1 MELLF
6 KPASIDDIEA
16 IYLLCKD
23 LIDKYEDKSVI
34 DYQKVLLWV
43 KNKIEKSISEYQ
55 AIYYQGNRVGYVHC
69 FINEDG
75 IYEMYYDY
83 QERVQYIVP
92 HRILAMNRGE
102 KEKFLRNLESKAFGE
117 QLYQKWGLDAD
128 YNYRTVGRLVTVNQ
142 KVMILFDFNH
152 PEVWKTTKSE
162 GTA

>member
-1 MELLF
+1 MNQFSPIEEMTIDGFQIVSASMFYHPPRKCEATCTIWPTRISFNKLTLEKLHYCDYIKIQVNPTTKCLLLSPVTSSD
-6 KPASIDDIEA
+6 KDSIR
-16 IYLLCKD
+16 
-23 LIDKYEDKSVI
+23 
-34 DYQKVLLWV
+34 WV
-43 KNKIEKSISEYQ
+43 K
-55 AIYYQGNRVGYVHC
+55 
-69 FINEDG
+69 
-75 IYEMYYDY
+75 
-83 QERVQYIVP
+83 
-92 HRILAMNRGE
+92 GE

>member
-1 MELLF
+1 MNQFSPIEEMTIDGF
-6 KPASIDDIEA
+6 QIVSASMFHHPPRKCEA
-16 IYLLCKD
+16 TCTIWPTRISFNKLTLEKLHYCDYIKIQVNPTTKCLILSPVTSSDKD
-23 LIDKYEDKSVI
+23 SIR
-34 DYQKVLLWV
+34 WV
-43 KNKIEKSISEYQ
+43 K
-55 AIYYQGNRVGYVHC
+55 
-69 FINEDG
+69 
-75 IYEMYYDY
+75 
-83 QERVQYIVP
+83 
-92 HRILAMNRGE
+92 GE

>member
-1 MELLF
+1 MTQFNPIEEMTLEGFQIVSASMFHHPPRKCEATCTIWPTRISFNKLTLEKLHYCDYIKIQVNPTTKCLLLSPVTSSD
-6 KPASIDDIEA
+6 KDSIR
-16 IYLLCKD
+16 
-23 LIDKYEDKSVI
+23 
-34 DYQKVLLWV
+34 WV
-43 KNKIEKSISEYQ
+43 K
-55 AIYYQGNRVGYVHC
+55 
-69 FINEDG
+69 
-75 IYEMYYDY
+75 
-83 QERVQYIVP
+83 
-92 HRILAMNRGE
+92 GE

>member
-1 MELLF
+1 MNQFSPIEEMTIDGFQIVSASMFHHPPRKCEATCTIWPTRISFNKLTLEKLHYCDYIKIQVNPTTKCLLLSPVTSSD
-6 KPASIDDIEA
+6 KDSIR
-16 IYLLCKD
+16 
-23 LIDKYEDKSVI
+23 
-34 DYQKVLLWV
+34 WV
-43 KNKIEKSISEYQ
+43 K
-55 AIYYQGNRVGYVHC
+55 
-69 FINEDG
+69 
-75 IYEMYYDY
+75 
-83 QERVQYIVP
+83 
-92 HRILAMNRGE
+92 GE

>member
-1 MELLF
+1 MTQFNPIEEMTIDGFQIVSASMFHHPPRKCEATCTIWPTRISFNKLTLEKLHYCDYIKIQVNPTTKCLLLSPVTSSD
-6 KPASIDDIEA
+6 KDSIRWM
-16 IYLLCKD
+16 K
-23 LIDKYEDKSVI
+23 
-34 DYQKVLLWV
+34 
-43 KNKIEKSISEYQ
+43 
-55 AIYYQGNRVGYVHC
+55 
-69 FINEDG
+69 
-75 IYEMYYDY
+75 
-83 QERVQYIVP
+83 
-92 HRILAMNRGE
+92 GE

>member
-1 MELLF
+1 MNQFSPIEEMTIDGFQIVSASMFHHPPRKCEATCTIWPTRISFHKLTLEKLHYCDYIKIQVNPTTKCLLLSPVTSSD
-6 KPASIDDIEA
+6 KDSIR
-16 IYLLCKD
+16 
-23 LIDKYEDKSVI
+23 
-34 DYQKVLLWV
+34 WV
-43 KNKIEKSISEYQ
+43 K
-55 AIYYQGNRVGYVHC
+55 
-69 FINEDG
+69 
-75 IYEMYYDY
+75 
-83 QERVQYIVP
+83 
-92 HRILAMNRGE
+92 GE

>member
-1 MELLF
+1 MNQFSPIEEMTIDGFQIVSASMFHHPPRKCEATCTIWPTRISFNKLTLEKLHYCDYIKIQVNPTTKCLLLS
-6 KPASIDDIEA
+6 PVASSD
-16 IYLLCKD
+16 KD
-23 LIDKYEDKSVI
+23 
-34 DYQKVLLWV
+34 
-43 KNKIEKSISEYQ
+43 SI
-55 AIYYQGNRVGYVHC
+55 RW
-69 FINEDG
+69 
-75 IYEMYYDY
+75 MK
-83 QERVQYIVP
+83 
-92 HRILAMNRGE
+92 GE

>member
-1 MELLF
+1 MNQFSPIEEMTIDGFQIVSASMFHHPPRKCEATCTIWPTRISFNKLTLEKLHYCDYIKIQVNPTTKCLLLSPVTSSD
-6 KPASIDDIEA
+6 KDSIRWM
-16 IYLLCKD
+16 K
-23 LIDKYEDKSVI
+23 
-34 DYQKVLLWV
+34 
-43 KNKIEKSISEYQ
+43 
-55 AIYYQGNRVGYVHC
+55 
-69 FINEDG
+69 
-75 IYEMYYDY
+75 
-83 QERVQYIVP
+83 
-92 HRILAMNRGE
+92 GE

>member
-1 MELLF
+1 MTQFNPIEEMTLEGFQIVSASMFHHPPRKCEATCTIWPTRISFNKLTLEKLHYCDYIKIQVNPTTKCLLLSPVTSSD
-6 KPASIDDIEA
+6 KDSIRWM
-16 IYLLCKD
+16 K
-23 LIDKYEDKSVI
+23 
-34 DYQKVLLWV
+34 
-43 KNKIEKSISEYQ
+43 
-55 AIYYQGNRVGYVHC
+55 
-69 FINEDG
+69 
-75 IYEMYYDY
+75 
-83 QERVQYIVP
+83 
-92 HRILAMNRGE
+92 GE